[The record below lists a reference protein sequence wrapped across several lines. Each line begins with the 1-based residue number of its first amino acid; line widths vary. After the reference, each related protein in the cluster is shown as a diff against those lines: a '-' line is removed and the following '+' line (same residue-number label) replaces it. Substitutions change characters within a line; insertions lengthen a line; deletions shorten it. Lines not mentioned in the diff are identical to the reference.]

1 LLSTQA
7 LKTRNPDRMKT
18 LKMTISA
25 LALALLTAG
34 STVAASTNPT
44 KKTDETAAAAT
55 LEADPAASTI
65 NWTAKKFGGQHNGT
79 VKLAKGALTV
89 NGKKLTG
96 GNFVMDM
103 TSITDV
109 DLTNQEF
116 NNKLTTHLKSDDFF
130 SAEKN
135 PTSTFKITKATPI
148 ANAKGSDPNYT
159 ITGDLT
165 IKGIT
170 NPVTFP
176 ALVKL
181 DNDSAEATAKIDIDR
196 IKYDIKFR
204 SGLLGTAADKI
215 IEDTFTID
223 LKLVA
228 GKTKT
233 AKL

>member
-1 LLSTQA
+1 
-7 LKTRNPDRMKT
+7 MKT

-25 LALALLTAG
+25 LALSLLTAG
-34 STVAASTNPT
+34 TSVSASNHPVKKSEQTVAAT
-44 KKTDETAAAAT
+44 T

-79 VKLAKGALTV
+79 VKLAKGSLTV

-103 TSITDV
+103 TTITDL
-109 DLTNQEF
+109 DLTNPEF
-116 NNKLTTHLKSDDFF
+116 NQKLTGHLKSDDFF

-148 ANAKGSDPNYT
+148 GKAKAGEPNYT

-176 ALVKL
+176 AVVKL
-181 DNDSAEATAKIDIDR
+181 EDDSAEATAKVEVDR
-196 IKYDIKFR
+196 LKYDIKFR
-204 SGLLGTAADKI
+204 SSLLGTAADKVI
-215 IEDTFTID
+215 YDTFTID
-223 LKLVA
+223 FKLVA
-228 GKTKT
+228 GKSKT
-233 AKL
+233 ARL